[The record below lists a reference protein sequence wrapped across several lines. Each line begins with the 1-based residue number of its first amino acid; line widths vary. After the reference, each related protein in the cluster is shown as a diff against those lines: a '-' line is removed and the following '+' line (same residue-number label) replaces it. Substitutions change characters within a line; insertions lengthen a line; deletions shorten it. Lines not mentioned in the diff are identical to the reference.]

1 MLNRLFRLRF
11 WLNLAAATLASA
23 LVCIGLSLYL
33 VHPIT
38 RLRATAQRL
47 ASGDLDARSSP
58 HRIVR
63 RDELGDLARDFDVMA
78 AQIQSLMTAQRRFVA
93 DVSHELGAPLTRMHL
108 ALALLRRQ
116 FAGKNSGE
124 LERIERETD
133 KLSNLVQQLLLLAGL
148 EAGACPAETLAP
160 VSMQSLCEG
169 IIDDANLE
177 AAHANCVV
185 SGSRQDITVLAYP
198 QLLRRAIDNV
208 LRNAIRYSPAGSE
221 ICLDCSVSDDAENVI
236 VEMLSDIFRPFFR
249 TAPGRESSS
258 GGTGLGLAIASEAMR
273 LHDGA
278 ITAKNRKDGGLKVTI
293 TFPLRVPTSEN
304 ESQPAMTEA

>member
-1 MLNRLFRLRF
+1 
-11 WLNLAAATLASA
+11 
-23 LVCIGLSLYL
+23 
-33 VHPIT
+33 
-38 RLRATAQRL
+38 
-47 ASGDLDARSSP
+47 
-58 HRIVR
+58 
-63 RDELGDLARDFDVMA
+63 
-78 AQIQSLMTAQRRFVA
+78 
-93 DVSHELGAPLTRMHL
+93 
-108 ALALLRRQ
+108 
-116 FAGKNSGE
+116 
-124 LERIERETD
+124 
-133 KLSNLVQQLLLLAGL
+133 
-148 EAGACPAETLAP
+148 
-160 VSMQSLCEG
+160 MQSLCEG

-236 VEMLSDIFRPFFR
+236 VEILDCGPGVPESMLSDIFRPFFR